1 MSKTL
6 DNFLKYFVGILFIF
20 SGLVKVND
28 PIGTSIKLKEYFE
41 VFATDF
47 APFFEIFIPYSLVF
61 AVFVV
66 VLEVVLGLALLLHYR
81 MKLTAWLFLLLIAFF
96 TFLTFYSAYFNKVTE
111 CGCFGDAIPLTAWQS
126 FGKDVVLSVL
136 VILIFIRQKHFKA
149 FIPVRTNDIII
160 GIALIFNIYLAIHS
174 IRHLPYVDFR
184 AYKIGNYIP
193 EQMMPSEPYR
203 YKYIMEKDGEE
214 FEFTEYPSDTTYK
227 YKDMIILNPEA
238 QPKITDYHIW
248 TDDGEFTEETF
259 IGNKLF
265 IIFYDVTKASTKH
278 LDQIVTLIREIE
290 SRVDVWALTASA
302 DTEFEIFR
310 HEHQLAI
317 PYFYADMTVLEAI
330 IRSNPGLWLMQDGK
344 VIGKWHHNDVP
355 EAKTIIDLLEQ

>member
-149 FIPVRTNDIII
+149 FIPIRTNDIII
-160 GIALIFNIYLAIHS
+160 SIALIFNIYLAIHS

-214 FEFTEYPSDTTYK
+214 FEFTEYPGDTTYK

-278 LDQIVTLIREIE
+278 MDQIVALIREIE

-344 VIGKWHHNDVP
+344 VVGKWHHNDVP
-355 EAKTIIDLLEQ
+355 ESKTIIDLLEQ

>member
-1 MSKTL
+1 MSKL
-6 DNFLKYFVGILFIF
+6 FDNFLKYSVGILFIF

-41 VFATDF
+41 VFANDF
-47 APFFEIFIPYSLVF
+47 APFFQVFAPYSLTI

-66 VLEVVLGLALLLHYR
+66 VLEVVLGIALLLHYR

-111 CGCFGDAIPLTAWQS
+111 CGCFGDAIPLTSWQS
-126 FGKDVVLSVL
+126 FTKDVILSVL
-136 VILIFIRQKHFKA
+136 VILIFIRKKHYKA
-149 FIPVRTNDIII
+149 FIPVKTNDIII
-160 GIALIFNIYLAIHS
+160 GIAFIINIYLAIHS
-174 IRHLPYVDFR
+174 INHLPYLDFR
-184 AYKIGNYIP
+184 AYKVGNYIP
-193 EQMMPSEPYR
+193 DLMVPSEPYR
-203 YKYIMEKDGEE
+203 YKYIMERDGEE
-214 FEFTEYPSDTTYK
+214 YEFTEYPSDTTYT

-265 IIFYDVTKASTKH
+265 IVIYDVTKASAKH
-278 LDQIVTLIREIE
+278 MDEIVALISEIE
-290 SRVDVWALTASA
+290 SQVDVWALTASA

-330 IRSNPGLWLMQDGK
+330 IRSNPGLWLMKDGT

-355 EAKTIIDLLEQ
+355 EAKTIIELLQQ

>member
-1 MSKTL
+1 MKIL

-20 SGLVKVND
+20 SGLIKVND

-41 VFATDF
+41 VFANDF
-47 APFFEIFIPYSLVF
+47 APFFAFFIPYSLVF

-66 VLEVVLGLALLLHYR
+66 VLEVVLGIALLLHYR
-81 MKLTAWLFLLLIAFF
+81 MKLTSWVFLLLIAFF

-126 FGKDVVLSVL
+126 FAKDVVLSVL
-136 VILIFIRQKHFKA
+136 VVLIFIRRNHFK
-149 FIPVRTNDIII
+149 PYLKDRTANVVIVLSF
-160 GIALIFNIYLAIHS
+160 AANVYLCVHAIS
-174 IRHLPYVDFR
+174 HLPYIDFR
-184 AYKIGNYIP
+184 PYKVGNNIP
-193 EQMMPSEPYR
+193 QLMAPSEPYR

-248 TDDGEFTEETF
+248 TDDGEFTEESF

-265 IIFYDVTKASTKH
+265 IIFYDISKSRTRNMDKIN
-278 LDQIVTLIREIE
+278 DLIQSVEDDVE
-290 SRVDVWALTASA
+290 VWALTASS
-302 DTEFEIFR
+302 DTEFEAFR
-310 HEHQLAI
+310 HEYQLAI

-330 IRSNPGLWLMQDGK
+330 IRSNPGLWLMKDG
-344 VIGKWHHNDVP
+344 VVAGKWHHNDVP
-355 EAKTIIDLLEQ
+355 DADTVLDLLE

>member
-1 MSKTL
+1 MKIL

-20 SGLVKVND
+20 SGLIKVND

-41 VFATDF
+41 VFANDF
-47 APFFEIFIPYSLVF
+47 APFFAFFIPYSLVI

-66 VLEVVLGLALLLHYR
+66 VLEVVLGIALLLHYR
-81 MKLTAWLFLLLIAFF
+81 MKLTSWIFLLLIAFF

-111 CGCFGDAIPLTAWQS
+111 CGCFGDAIPLTPWQS
-126 FGKDVVLSVL
+126 FAKDVVLSVL
-136 VILIFIRQKHFKA
+136 VILIFIRRNHFKP
-149 FIPVRTNDIII
+149 FMKDRTGNVVM
-160 GIALIFNIYLAIHS
+160 ALSFAANIYLCVYAIS
-174 IRHLPYVDFR
+174 HLPYIDFR
-184 AYKIGNYIP
+184 PYKVGNNIP
-193 EQMMPSEPYR
+193 QLMAPSEPYR

-248 TDDGEFTEETF
+248 TDDGEFTEESF

-265 IIFYDVTKASTKH
+265 IIFYDISKSKTRNMDKIN
-278 LDQIVTLIREIE
+278 DLIHSVENDVE
-290 SRVDVWALTASA
+290 VWALTASA
-302 DTEFEIFR
+302 DTEFEAFR
-310 HEHQLAI
+310 HEYQLAI

-330 IRSNPGLWLMQDGK
+330 IRSNPGLWLMKDG
-344 VIGKWHHNDVP
+344 VVAGKWHHNDVP
-355 EAKTIIDLLEQ
+355 EADTVLDLLE